1 MDHLMDPLAAMIKTL
16 GTPDITPELKQ
27 TIVEGVLREAADRPV
42 DQLAQEENELL
53 IGLLRSRA
61 QAENRTTKGKTKQ
74 VGA

>member
-1 MDHLMDPLAAMIKTL
+1 MDPLAAMIKTL

-42 DQLAQEENELL
+42 DELAQEENKLL

-61 QAENRTTKGKTKQ
+61 QAGNGTTKGKPNK
-74 VGA
+74 